1 MFRTLKDAWKIEEI
15 RKKVYFTLLMIVV
28 YRFGNNI
35 PIPFIDQQALKQAFS
50 GMEGTLVDYL
60 NMLTGGGLSQ
70 LSIFALGVQPYITA
84 SIVMQ
89 LLTVAIPKLEELTKE
104 GEQGRKQIQRYT
116 RYVTI
121 FLAIFQ
127 SVAITNGLFGKAL
140 ASATGFEKVVMN
152 ITLIAGTMFVT
163 WMGETITD
171 RGIGNGVSIIIFLGI
186 IAHIPTTLASWKQ
199 GLHYDTISVI
209 SIIVM
214 VLIVLLIVIAVVE
227 ITEGERKIPI
237 QYAKRVVGRKMYGG
251 QSTHIPVKVNMGGV
265 MPIIFASAVLAI
277 PSTIALF
284 VGGSSSN
291 FVQNL
296 LGNGALGTTIYL
308 LIQSALIILFAYFY
322 NTIQFN
328 TVEYAKNLQQY
339 GGFIPGI
346 RPGRPTSEYL
356 QKVSS
361 RITFIGAISLA
372 ILTAVPTIASNL
384 LGLRLSFGGSSVIII
399 VGVVLET
406 LKQIEAMATM
416 KHYKGFLK

>member
-15 RKKVYFTLLMIVV
+15 RRKIIFTFFMLLV
-28 YRFGNNI
+28 YRLGNNI
-35 PIPFIDQQALKQAFS
+35 PIPFIDADALRSAYE

-60 NMLTGGGLSQ
+60 NMLTGGGLSS
-70 LSIFALGVQPYITA
+70 LSLFALGVQPYITA

-89 LLTVAIPKLEELTKE
+89 LMTVAIPRLEELTKE
-104 GEQGRKQIQRYT
+104 GEQGRKQIQKYT

-127 SVAITNGLFGKAL
+127 AIAITNGLFGSAL
-140 ASATGFEKVVMN
+140 SQATGFEKVVMN
-152 ITLIAGTMFVT
+152 ICLIAGSMFLT

-171 RGIGNGVSIIIFLGI
+171 KGVGNGVSVIIFLGI
-186 IAHIPTTLASWKQ
+186 VANVPHTLSTWKT
-199 GLHYDTISVI
+199 GLHYDTVSVL
-209 SIIVM
+209 SIIIM
-214 VLIVLLIVIAVVE
+214 VVIVLLIVLAVV
-227 ITEGERKIPI
+227 ILTQGERRIPI

-251 QSTHIPVKVNMGGV
+251 KSTHIPVKVNMSGV

-284 VGGSSSN
+284 VGGSKSN
-291 FVQNL
+291 LVQGL
-296 LGNGALGTTIYL
+296 LGDGALGTAIYL
-308 LIQSALIILFAYFY
+308 IIQSLLIIVFAYFY
-322 NTIQFN
+322 NQIQFN

-356 QKVSS
+356 QRVSS
-361 RITFIGAISLA
+361 RITFIGAIGLA
-372 ILTAVPTIASNL
+372 ILTAVPTIASSI
-384 LGLRLSFGGSSVIII
+384 LGLKLSFGGSSVIIV
-399 VGVVLET
+399 VGVILET
-406 LKQIEAMATM
+406 LKQIEAMTTM

>member
-35 PIPFIDQQALKQAFS
+35 PIPFIDQQALKEAFS

-127 SVAITNGLFGKAL
+127 SVAITNGLFGQAL

-171 RGIGNGVSIIIFLGI
+171 KGIGNGVSIIIFLGI
-186 IAHIPTTLASWKQ
+186 IAHIPTTLSSWKQ

-214 VLIVLLIVIAVVE
+214 VVIVLLIVIAVVE

-322 NTIQFN
+322 NMIQFN

-384 LGLRLSFGGSSVIII
+384 LGLKLSFGGSSVIII